1 MTYLRTVDESN
12 KIFCNIVMAKS
23 RVTSL
28 KFVSVPRL
36 ELTGTKLAEKVATHL
51 KQWLDIKTDEE
62 MFWTDSRV
70 VLSYIQNTKKRFKM
84 FLANRIHQVKS
95 SPDVSQWHY
104 IQTDEKPA
112 DDCSRGLEM
121 KRQSRVKRWFRGPEF
136 LWKPLP
142 TWQNKFDHYEV
153 DEGDKE
159 VKIIKINSVQIQS
172 DILSTLES
180 RISSWK
186 KIKRVMASV
195 MLFIN
200 KLKQK

>member
-1 MTYLRTVDESN
+1 MEKKYPATVRSYATHRCFIAKGSKQIKHCSLHHFSDSSEEGYGQVTYLRTVDESN

-84 FLANRIHQVKS
+84 FLSTKS
-95 SPDVSQWHY
+95 KAVLMCHSGITFRRMKNQ
-104 IQTDEKPA
+104 QTIA
-112 DDCSRGLEM
+112 LE
-121 KRQSRVKRWFRGPEF
+121 V
-136 LWKPLP
+136 WK
-142 TWQNKFDHYEV
+142 
-153 DEGDKE
+153 
-159 VKIIKINSVQIQS
+159 
-172 DILSTLES
+172 
-180 RISSWK
+180 
-186 KIKRVMASV
+186 
-195 MLFIN
+195 
-200 KLKQK
+200 